1 MLTLF
6 NLTPKWVL
14 VAIVAMLSATSCKLK
29 WDNGQLS
36 IEIEKGKTH
45 VALLERNISETTAS
59 AAKQAASLEKSAR
72 EAEKTAAVRQAAL
85 RRDAESAR
93 TELDGLRV
101 ALSAYTKP
109 RLTASSASIAPGLD
123 YTDPVPELFLQCAG
137 RYVDLAAKADGH
149 ASDVKTLMDAWP
161 K

>member
-6 NLTPKWVL
+6 NLVPKWLL

-36 IEIEKGKTH
+36 IEVEKHATH
-45 VALLERNISETTAS
+45 IAQLETSIANTSAEAARHSADLERTAR
-59 AAKQAASLEKSAR
+59 A
-72 EAEKTAAVRQAAL
+72 AEKAAAVRQAAL